1 MSRRRRPAGS
11 APPPPELLTPPA
23 DGYPIPDGVDPAVA
37 LLNWRARYGAWVEAR
52 AAWVAAGNAWPSGD
66 DQRALE
72 EAMCTP
78 DEPWSPI

>member
-1 MSRRRRPAGS
+1 VRRRVDAAD
-11 APPPPELLTPPA
+11 APPPQLVVF
-23 DGYPIPDGVDPAVA
+23 DPDDWSMGHRDDPWGPTRAHQA
-37 LLNWRARYGAWVEAR
+37 WRAAR

-66 DQRALE
+66 DQRELE